1 MSGFLLKIWTGPDNC
16 CSLVGSAGDPVSPFE
31 VHQYAA
37 MGVTTKVGGRH
48 VIEHESILCPMTEI
62 HVKIPPAVI
71 KRWAAMVVEA
81 EQRRGEVY
89 CSVDCAGV
97 CHALDEES
105 ITNDP
110 SCPDYTGERPETT
123 AVTQHC
129 PDCGAALPDAG
140 LNWWVDHR
148 RVCCFCWEKAFDGPP
163 PPYPI
168 GVPRRRRSCSGE
180 QGFFVK
186 QCERPISVHITA
198 GPDGTKI
205 EWGRPE

>member
-16 CSLVGSAGDPVSPFE
+16 CSLVGSAGDPASPFE

-62 HVKIPPAVI
+62 HVEIPPAVI

-97 CHALDEES
+97 CHALDDEAAQELDR
-105 ITNDP
+105 IANDSSHP
-110 SCPDYTGERPETT
+110 RYTGERPYD
-123 AVTQHC
+123 C
-129 PDCGAALPDAG
+129 PGA
-140 LNWWVDHR
+140 R
-148 RVCCFCWEKAFDGPP
+148 YAFDVLSHAAEETGAPTDSLGAP
-163 PPYPI
+163 QAIRIIIDPE
-168 GVPRRRRSCSGE
+168 GVVIDWSTSE
-180 QGFFVK
+180 
-186 QCERPISVHITA
+186 
-198 GPDGTKI
+198 
-205 EWGRPE
+205 